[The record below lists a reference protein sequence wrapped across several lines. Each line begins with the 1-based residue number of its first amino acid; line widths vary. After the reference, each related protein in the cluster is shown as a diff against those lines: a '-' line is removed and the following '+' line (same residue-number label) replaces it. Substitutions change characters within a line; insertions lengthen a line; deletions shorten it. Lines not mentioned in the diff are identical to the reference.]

1 MITRLA
7 NVETDAP
14 EIMLGV
20 YDFIGRMDFTDC
32 LPEGLEGIED
42 TVLALVD
49 SDVVEV
55 AVVEDEDK
63 IIAGLGVAYVPFLW
77 NPAVLQADEL
87 FWWGSA
93 TQTTAAMRVLRFTLE
108 RMRERAGDRQAMAV
122 FHKLTSSPASV
133 AAIYRRLG
141 LREVQTS
148 YMGII

>member
-1 MITRLA
+1 MDKGTPTDLA
-7 NVETDAP
+7 ALLLRFGEMEK
-14 EIMLGV
+14 EIASL
-20 YDFIGRMDFTDC
+20 RA
-32 LPEGLEGIED
+32 ELERK
-42 TVLALVD
+42 
-49 SDVVEV
+49 
-55 AVVEDEDK
+55 DK

-148 YMGII
+148 DMGII